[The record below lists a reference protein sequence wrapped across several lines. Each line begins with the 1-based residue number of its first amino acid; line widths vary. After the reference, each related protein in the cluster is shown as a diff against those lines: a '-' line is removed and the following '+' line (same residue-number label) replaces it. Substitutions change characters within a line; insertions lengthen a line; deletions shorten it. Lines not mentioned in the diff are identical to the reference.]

1 MEEAINYLFDLA
13 DRLRASVAGDLN
25 LAVTWSIAVRSDV
38 ADALIEVAE
47 MGRVDAGTCVFGG
60 CDMLALTTHGRGGF
74 QRWVLGSV
82 TERILGATRLPTLIV
97 RSHKREG
104 NGGEAEDAPTA
115 ACNALGM
122 ETQASARA
130 GTFLHSETSIG

>member
-74 QRWVLGSV
+74 QR
-82 TERILGATRLPTLIV
+82 
-97 RSHKREG
+97 
-104 NGGEAEDAPTA
+104 
-115 ACNALGM
+115 
-122 ETQASARA
+122 
-130 GTFLHSETSIG
+130 